1 MRLPKVRRT
10 RSPSTGMTENR
21 IIHSIATVLLV
32 VPIFGC
38 GTENMPDWMSTEDVE
53 PVIPSSESGQLP
65 PPPLEEPPAEDGGDV
80 DPLALEDL
88 MKRTAGGD
96 GRKADAAADPDTR
109 SATME
114 TKGDEWSGNL
124 KLPPL
129 NGGGKPVENATP
141 NNTDNDSETESRT
154 PESGSESVEKKTTGP
169 PDENDRE
176 RPGKPERVRS
186 GAGDAGGGHTS
197 RRSDLRDAIARA
209 SGGGRGVPYKVIQKK
224 IAQMGKWETV
234 SEKSDTDTKPATD
247 AVDEDGGVDEKKSP
261 DPVKDGGGDIA
272 LNTGDGAPPVGPL
285 AKDEGPMPVPVPA
298 GRSKPAGL
306 AMGEEVVVSGGAV
319 QVNDRFLNA
328 DQLLDGMHERF
339 LELPRDLPQLEFRK
353 KALEIV
359 GSEIHYQIQQSLV
372 FAEAERRL
380 KEQVIDFIQADVDKE
395 IRRMIAEAG
404 GSREA
409 LEDKC
414 RREGITLGGME
425 RSLSRDYIVSTYLQQ
440 KFYPR
445 IVVNRRTLWN
455 YYRKH
460 KDEFSSDKKVKM
472 QIIAAHFNR
481 FEPLKSFYEK
491 AEKPSDTPSEIERTA
506 AEKAAR
512 EHIEKALAALK
523 NGTSFSAVAKEFS
536 TGPMRSNGGVWGLMG
551 RGNKR
556 EEQVEAKAFELA
568 EGEASGI
575 IRDAGGFFIV
585 KALEVKEGES
595 RGFVEAQDDIA
606 EKLRKEQYGLLRDKY
621 FSNIYEGATVK
632 VGGDFIKRVV
642 DRAVER
648 YWYFD

>member
-1 MRLPKVRRT
+1 M
-10 RSPSTGMTENR
+10 
-21 IIHSIATVLLV
+21 TVLLA
-32 VPIFGC
+32 VPLFGC
-38 GTENMPDWMSTEDVE
+38 GTENMPDWMSSEEVE
-53 PVIPSSESGQLP
+53 PVIPSSESGELP
-65 PPPLEEPPAEDGGDV
+65 PPPLEEPPAQDAGDA

-88 MKRTAGGD
+88 MKQAAGAD
-96 GRKADAAADPDTR
+96 GEKTGAAGEPDNR
-109 SATME
+109 SVAT
-114 TKGDEWSGNL
+114 GAQNDDWSENL
-124 KLPPL
+124 QLPPL
-129 NGGGKPVENATP
+129 NGGGKTVENAAP
-141 NNTDNDSETESRT
+141 NNTVDGVEPEARA
-154 PESGSESVEKKTTGP
+154 PESGNGSVKKPTTSP
-169 PDENDRE
+169 DDENHRV
-176 RPGKPERVRS
+176 RPTTSERVTSR
-186 GAGDAGGGHTS
+186 GVDAGGEHAS
-197 RRSDLRDAIARA
+197 RRSDLREAIARV

-224 IAQMGKWETV
+224 IAQMGQWETV
-234 SEKSDTDTKPATD
+234 SEKSNTDTKPVTD
-247 AVDEDGGVDEKKSP
+247 GVDEDAGVDEKELP
-261 DPVKDGGGDIA
+261 DAMEDGRGEVA
-272 LNTGDGAPPVGPL
+272 LNTGGDVPPVGPL
-285 AKDEGPMPVPVPA
+285 AKDEGPMPVPVSA

-306 AMGEEVVVSGGAV
+306 AMGEEVIVSGGAV
-319 QVNDRFLNA
+319 QVNDRFVNA
-328 DQLLDGMHERF
+328 DQLIDGMHERF

-414 RREGITLGGME
+414 RREGIALEAME
-425 RSLSRDYIVSTYLQQ
+425 RGLSRDYIVSTYLQQ

-460 KDEFSSDKKVKM
+460 KDEFSSEKKVKM

-481 FEPLKSFYEK
+481 FEPLKSFYEH
-491 AEKPSDTPSEIERTA
+491 AEKPSDTPSEIERAA

-512 EHIEKALAALK
+512 NHIEKALAALQ
-523 NGTSFSAVAKEFS
+523 NGNSFSAVAEEFS

-556 EEQVEAKAFELA
+556 EEKVEAMAFELA
-568 EGEASGI
+568 EGETSGI
-575 IRDAGGFFIV
+575 IRDVGGFFIV
-585 KALEVKEGES
+585 KALDVKEGES

-648 YWYFD
+648 YWYLD